1 MNIYTFG
8 QFGKKKKRVTASMV
22 IGKSV
27 CRQNNTNPDFGYV
40 KFDPQFL
47 RKCVGGGVQVLCFV
61 DLGNS
66 GFFLNASYFIL
77 ELECMI

>member
-47 RKCVGGGVQVLCFV
+47 RKCVGGGDFSLM
-61 DLGNS
+61 LLIL
-66 GFFLNASYFIL
+66 FLNWNV
-77 ELECMI
+77 